1 MKAIKTFLQNQI
13 DIYMMVM
20 LEEYKKEGGSN
31 LANVLHWNM
40 KIVILSEELKQLNDN
55 DGKK

>member
-1 MKAIKTFLQNQI
+1 MKAIKTYLQNQI

-20 LEEYKKEGGSN
+20 LEEYKKEGGAN

-40 KIVILSEELKQLNDN
+40 KIVILSEELKQLE